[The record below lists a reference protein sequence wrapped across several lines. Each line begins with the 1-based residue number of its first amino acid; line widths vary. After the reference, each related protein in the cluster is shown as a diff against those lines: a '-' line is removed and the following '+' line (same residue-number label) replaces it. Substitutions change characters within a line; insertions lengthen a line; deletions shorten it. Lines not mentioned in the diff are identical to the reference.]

1 VTGIKPGLYDDMA
14 EATYHGDKGSLSV
27 SGAKKLLPPSCPA
40 IFKYE
45 RDNGQPQRDVFDY
58 GKAAHKEALGVG
70 PEIVVVDADN
80 WMTKAAKEAKAAA
93 YADGKVPLLAKD
105 VAAIDQMGTA
115 LRAHPIASALL
126 DPDHGRPEVSGFWR
140 DPGHDVLRRFRL
152 DWLPETDG
160 GRLIVPDYKST
171 ACAEPGA
178 IRKAVANFGYHQQH
192 AWYVD
197 GIAALELAEDIAFVF
212 IFQEKTA
219 PYLVTVV
226 ELDTEAVLLGR
237 KRNDQALQVFA
248 ECTAIDVWPSYTS
261 EVELISLPSW
271 ATYTLENAA

>member
-1 VTGIKPGLYDDMA
+1 VTDIKPGLYDGLDEA
-14 EATYHGDKGSLSV
+14 EYHGHKGSVSV

-40 IFKYE
+40 IFKHE
-45 RDNGQPQRDVFDY
+45 RDQGQQQRDVFDF

-70 PEIVVVDADN
+70 PELVVVDADN

-93 YADGKVPLLAKD
+93 YADGSVPLLAKD
-105 VAAIDQMGTA
+105 KAAVDAMGAA

-126 DPDHGRPEVSGFWR
+126 DPDHGKPEQSGFFS
-140 DPGHDVLRRFRL
+140 DLAHGVLRRFRL
-152 DWLPETDG
+152 DWLPDTDG
-160 GRLIVPDYKST
+160 GRLIVPDYKS
-171 ACAEPGA
+171 AVSAEPGA
-178 IRKAVANFGYHQQH
+178 IRKAVANYGYYMQD
-192 AWYVD
+192 AWYRD
-197 GIAALELAEDIAFVF
+197 GCHALGLAEDVAFVF

-248 ECTAIDVWPSYTS
+248 ECTATDTWPGYTS
-261 EVELISLPSW
+261 DVELISLPKW
-271 ATYTLENAA
+271 ATYDLETAA